1 LIATLNFAGLVLAT
15 ILAAVAAVVCNW
27 LFLRAMFNLM
37 RPAAVRKTPESATAN
52 QPTMPL
58 GTSARHRGARAR
70 VSAESPGNL
79 KVSLAPRMRRDRR
92 SPLRRSAAGNWE
104 KGATTCWS

>member
-27 LFLRAMFNLM
+27 LFLRVMFNLM

-52 QPTMPL
+52 QPTVRSEL
-58 GTSARHRGARAR
+58 LRGTAELARA
-70 VSAESPGNL
+70 
-79 KVSLAPRMRRDRR
+79 LAPSRR
-92 SPLRRSAAGNWE
+92 AI
-104 KGATTCWS
+104 